1 MQANNQTAESTT
13 DFNPAAQPT
22 ICRLKNHC
30 IKGTLNME
38 IQETPT
44 STPRK
49 PRLSYIVGGII
60 LIVLLA
66 GAAFVGARLINGQ
79 GLPFVSNGSGAGPS
93 LSLGGP
99 GGKMVKLDIEPSKE
113 LPQTPGD
120 ISGLFDHR
128 QDNSIFVGTGKV
140 TMAFKKDPSGKVETS
155 SNHDGPTVE
164 VVVTSQTK
172 VYIDVTMRQFDGPPP
187 EGQKIQQVLEP
198 GSLDDV
204 GQSSMITA
212 WGKKTGDRF
221 IAEILVYSPPAFIKK

>member
-1 MQANNQTAESTT
+1 
-13 DFNPAAQPT
+13 
-22 ICRLKNHC
+22 
-30 IKGTLNME
+30 ME

-44 STPRK
+44 PARRK
-49 PRLSYIVGGII
+49 PRVASIIGVIIVI
-60 LIVLLA
+60 LLFA
-66 GAAFVGARLINGQ
+66 GAAFVGARLLNGQ
-79 GLPFVSNGSGAGPS
+79 GLPFVSTGGGSGPS

-113 LPQTPGD
+113 LPQTSAD
-120 ISGLFDHR
+120 VTGLFDHR

-164 VVVTSQTK
+164 IVVTSQTK
-172 VYIDVTMRQFDGPPP
+172 IYKDVTMRQFDGPPP
-187 EGQKIQQVLEP
+187 DGQKIQQTLES

-204 GQSSMITA
+204 GQSSMLTV

-221 IAEILVYSPPAFIKK
+221 IAEVLVYSPPAFIKK

>member
-1 MQANNQTAESTT
+1 
-13 DFNPAAQPT
+13 
-22 ICRLKNHC
+22 
-30 IKGTLNME
+30 ME

-44 STPRK
+44 PTPRK
-49 PRLSYIVGGII
+49 PRIAYLIGGII
-60 LIVLLA
+60 VVLLLA
-66 GAAFVGARLINGQ
+66 GAAFVGARLLNGQ
-79 GLPFVSNGSGAGPS
+79 GLPFVSAGGGVGPS

-113 LPQTPGD
+113 LPQTSAD
-120 ISGLFDHR
+120 VTGLFDHR
-128 QDNSIFVGTGKV
+128 QDNSIFVGTGRV

-164 VVVTSQTK
+164 IVVTSQTK
-172 VYIDVTMRQFDGPPP
+172 IYKDVTMRQFDGPPP
-187 EGQKIQQVLEP
+187 EGQKIQQTLES

-204 GQSSMITA
+204 GQSSMLTV

>member
-1 MQANNQTAESTT
+1 
-13 DFNPAAQPT
+13 
-22 ICRLKNHC
+22 
-30 IKGTLNME
+30 ME

-44 STPRK
+44 PRK
-49 PRLSYIVGGII
+49 PRVTFVIGGII
-60 LIVLLA
+60 VVLLLA
-66 GAAFVGARLINGQ
+66 GAAFVGARLLNGQ
-79 GLPFVSNGSGAGPS
+79 GIPFMSQGGGFGPS

-113 LPQTPGD
+113 LPQTPAD
-120 ISGLFDHR
+120 VTGLFDHR

-140 TMAFKKDPSGKVETS
+140 TMAFKKDPSGNVETS

-164 VVVTSQTK
+164 IVVTSQTK
-172 VYIDVTMRQFDGPPP
+172 IYKDVTMRQFEGPPP
-187 EGQKIQQVLEP
+187 EGQKIQQVLEE

-204 GQSSMITA
+204 GQSSMITI

>member
-1 MQANNQTAESTT
+1 
-13 DFNPAAQPT
+13 
-22 ICRLKNHC
+22 
-30 IKGTLNME
+30 ME

-44 STPRK
+44 PARRK
-49 PRLSYIVGGII
+49 PRVAYIIGVII
-60 LIVLLA
+60 VILLLA
-66 GAAFVGARLINGQ
+66 GAAFVGARLLNGQ
-79 GLPFVSNGSGAGPS
+79 GLPFVSTGGGSGPS

-113 LPQTPGD
+113 LPQTSAD
-120 ISGLFDHR
+120 VTGLFDHR

-164 VVVTSQTK
+164 IVVTSQTK
-172 VYIDVTMRQFDGPPP
+172 IYKDVTMRQFDGPPP
-187 EGQKIQQVLEP
+187 DGQKIQQTLES

-204 GQSSMITA
+204 GQSSMLTV

-221 IAEILVYSPPAFIKK
+221 IAEVLVYSPPAFIKK

>member
-1 MQANNQTAESTT
+1 
-13 DFNPAAQPT
+13 
-22 ICRLKNHC
+22 
-30 IKGTLNME
+30 ME

-44 STPRK
+44 PARRK
-49 PRLSYIVGGII
+49 PRGAYIIGVII
-60 LIVLLA
+60 VILLLA
-66 GAAFVGARLINGQ
+66 GAAFVGARLLNGQ
-79 GLPFVSNGSGAGPS
+79 GLPFMSTGGGSGPS

-113 LPQTPGD
+113 LPQTSAD
-120 ISGLFDHR
+120 VTGLFDHR

-164 VVVTSQTK
+164 IVVTSQTK
-172 VYIDVTMRQFDGPPP
+172 IYKDVTMRQFDGPPP
-187 EGQKIQQVLEP
+187 EGQKIQQTLES

-204 GQSSMITA
+204 GQSSMLTV

-221 IAEILVYSPPAFIKK
+221 IAEVLVYSPPAFIKK